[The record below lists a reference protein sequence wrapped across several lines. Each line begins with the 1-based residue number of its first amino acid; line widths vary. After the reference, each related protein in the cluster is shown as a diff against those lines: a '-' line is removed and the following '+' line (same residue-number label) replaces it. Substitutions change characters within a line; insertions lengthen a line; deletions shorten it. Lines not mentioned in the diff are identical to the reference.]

1 MKQYRF
7 FFHYRRS
14 TGGMTVHF
22 KNKCYACKNVVCNVP
37 CETKYNKEQPRLVL
51 QGFCSEVVINENTI
65 TIS

>member
-7 FFHYRRS
+7 FYHYRRS

-22 KNKCYACKNVVCNVP
+22 KGRCYACVDVVCNVP
-37 CETKYNKEQPRLVL
+37 CQTKRNKEQPRLVL
-51 QGFCSEVVINENTI
+51 QGFCSSLSLDENTI

>member
-22 KNKCYACKNVVCNVP
+22 KNKCYACKNVICNVP
-37 CETKYNKEQPRLVL
+37 CETKYNKE
-51 QGFCSEVVINENTI
+51 
-65 TIS
+65 